1 MVVGESINQLDEAAA
16 FGEKSQE
23 HQSYSKAEV
32 ETDDMKQMSKVFTTV
47 PPRRSTT
54 NKTNDSFVANC
65 FSVQRQQ
72 NLDPLQ
78 KFRCRDLTVRWSG
91 VRASSISD
99 DETLLASCGRGP
111 DRSSLASEQ
120 SCERWTQCQHRS
132 IEIEGRHESRV
143 CCLALSS
150 DNERLFS
157 GDSLGQVFIHDVAM

>member
-1 MVVGESINQLDEAAA
+1 MNQLNEVVA
-16 FGEKSQE
+16 FGEKCQE

-32 ETDDMKQMSKVFTTV
+32 ETDGVKKMSKVFATV
-47 PPRRSTT
+47 SPRRPTT
-54 NKTNDSFVANC
+54 NKTNDSFLANC

-91 VRASSISD
+91 VRAIEFSD
-99 DETLLASCGRGP
+99 DGTLLASGGEDQIVRLWPLSKAVEDGRLME
-111 DRSSLASEQ
+111 DV
-120 SCERWTQCQHRS
+120 S
-132 IEIEGRHESRV
+132 IVPIEMEDIHESRV

-150 DNERLFS
+150 DNEHLFS